1 MRGKLAV
8 VRRFGISSL
17 RKGRELAGKNK
28 KPEQA
33 GLAFPDYACHG
44 GAFPIWIKVSP
55 LLTMMLTP
63 RVSRPDR
70 SARSVCQDCR
80 SCTTISLL

>member
-17 RKGRELAGKNK
+17 RKGRELAAKSK

-33 GLAFPDYACHG
+33 GLHFPEYACHG
-44 GAFPIWIKVSP
+44 GAFPIWIKVSSSH
-55 LLTMMLTP
+55 LTT
-63 RVSRPDR
+63 S
-70 SARSVCQDCR
+70 
-80 SCTTISLL
+80 

>member
-1 MRGKLAV
+1 MLWRRDRAEADSRLWVRGKLAV

-17 RKGRELAGKNK
+17 RKGRELASKSK

-44 GAFPIWIKVSP
+44 GAFPIWIKVSCE
-55 LLTMMLTP
+55 
-63 RVSRPDR
+63 
-70 SARSVCQDCR
+70 ARWGS
-80 SCTTISLL
+80 